1 MSGHWLVYIM
11 IVAVAFILYL
21 VCGKLLILK
30 SKSLGIFAII
40 LISTIICWV
49 IYDFL
54 IASE

>member
-11 IVAVAFILYL
+11 IVVVAFILYL

-30 SKSLGIFAII
+30 SKSLRIFAII

-54 IASE
+54 IATE

>member
-30 SKSLGIFAII
+30 SKSLRIFAII
-40 LISTIICWV
+40 LIFTIICWV